1 MRRYWCCVSVFGF
14 AGAALLFFAHRAGFR
29 GGPYI
34 QSPVTPSARSSLTSR
49 IRNRRSFSRSVPV
62 TFEPNVGQADPRVVF
77 IGRGKGLSVLL
88 MRDGIDVIGPRV
100 AHDSRASEPMHIGLA
115 TEGGAVLSWSGD
127 ERLQAETN
135 YFLGNDPRRW
145 RTHVPHFT
153 RAVAA
158 NALPGVDLAAYGNE
172 EGIEYD
178 VRLAPGANADKVR
191 LRISGADAMRLDAA
205 GNLLIQGGPNE
216 IRMRKPRMYE
226 EHPGGARRDV
236 EGSYLLGAD
245 GAVGF
250 RVAAHDLGA
259 TLVIDPSLSVAYATF
274 LGGTGE
280 DSANSIAIDSS
291 GNVYIAGTTTSA
303 ASFAGTSGV
312 AIGPG
317 RGTSDF
323 FIAKINP
330 AMNGPSSL
338 VYLTFLGGSGD
349 EEGGLIALD
358 AKGDVAVAGTT
369 TSTDFPVTDSS
380 KRTAGPND
388 VTVSELD
395 PTGAKLILSTLFG
408 GSGAEATQ
416 NSGGIALNASGSIFI
431 VSDTT
436 STDLPVTPGALQ
448 TTYGG
453 GASDGFLAELTPGT
467 TTGASPTVT
476 YCTYLGLNAT
486 VGVSGVAVDTDGN
499 AYLAGF
505 TSDPRTSFPVMNAFQ
520 SAYGGGD
527 FDAFVMKIRPS
538 GTGASDLSYATFLGG
553 GDTDQAFA
561 VQIGSS
567 LPGIAY
573 VTGTTQSGN
582 FPTNGTNA
590 AFQTTLK
597 GTANA
602 FLSVVAQNATT
613 GMTSL
618 TYSTYLGGSESDAGL
633 SVAVTAA
640 NSVYIAGSATSPDF
654 SFWQDNFQPFT
665 GDQDAFVAKFDPTS
679 PGSGSLIYSTPLG
692 GTAGPGVS
700 ATASGNAIATDG
712 AGHVYVAGQTT
723 AGDFPI
729 AGSTSNGFQPN
740 CASCTMS
747 PPVSDAFFMEIAE
760 NAAAAPSVSFNAAKL
775 NFGAVALGTQS
786 SVPQLGA
793 VVNTGDTP
801 LVISG
806 SLAITGPNNADFSF
820 SDIGN
825 CTSATLAPGTNCSFE
840 LSFAPSIVGT
850 EQAFVSLTDNSPNN
864 LPGNTQA
871 LELTGVGN
879 GPLAA
884 VSPSSLDF
892 GSAPEGSTT
901 SGQTVT
907 LTNTGNQP
915 LVISNGPL
923 IAGPD
928 SAEFQP
934 EGSSCSVTTPMAPGN
949 SCTITIVFTPNA
961 VRSFQAQ
968 VNFFDN
974 AGNVSTAEQVVPLT
988 GTGTAAA
995 PIARILPSALVFGTQ
1010 AIGTTSGTQIA
1021 TLTNTGSAALSITSI
1036 SITGTN
1042 AADFAMVTAASSCP
1056 IASGAVAIGA
1066 SCTVAVDFA
1075 PQSGGAKT
1083 ANLTFNDNAGG
1094 SPQTI
1099 ALSGTADAPQ
1109 IQLSGMSLT
1118 FGAQS
1123 VGTTSVA
1130 QTITVSN
1137 PGTAALGFNGSI
1149 SATGANAA
1157 DFNVAN
1163 NCPPS
1168 LGVGLS
1174 CGITVTFKPT
1184 AAGNRTAAISIADN
1198 APSSPQSISLSGTAT
1213 QPFVVLSPT
1222 SVNFGSEVA
1231 GATSAAVPIT
1241 VTNAGTG
1248 VLVFSGKLSISGAN
1262 LGDFSETD
1270 TCTGTTVTIAP
1281 NATCTIQVTFS
1292 PSTLG
1297 ARAAS
1302 LVLTDNA
1309 PDSPQSV
1316 ALSGTGAD
1324 FSIGA
1329 ANGAPISITIP
1340 AGQSANYQLEVMS
1353 SGSGSLAISCSG
1365 APPSGTCLSETEA
1378 ANTPF
1383 TLTATTMARSPI
1395 PRLRWPSAGDPRH
1408 EWRIRPALVIAL
1420 AMLAMWIAI
1429 AARRPRRGR
1438 ALRPAQAGAV
1448 VILFSVV
1455 LAACGGGSGN
1465 PGTGSGTPAGTYTLT
1480 VTAGRGGTAHSL
1492 NLTLVVQ

>member
-1 MRRYWCCVSVFGF
+1 MRRYWCCVCLLGF
-14 AGAALLFFAHRAGFR
+14 TGAAVLVFVHGAGLR

-34 QSPVTPSARSSLTSR
+34 QSPVTPGARSSLTSR
-49 IRNRRSFSRSVPV
+49 IRNSRSFSRSVPV
-62 TFEPNVGQADPRVVF
+62 TFEANVGQADARVDF
-77 IGRGKGLSVLL
+77 IGRGIGLSVLL
-88 MRDGIDVIGPRV
+88 TRDGIDVIGPRV
-100 AHDSRASEPMHIGLA
+100 AHNPRPSERTHIGLA
-115 TEGGAVLSWSGD
+115 TDTGAAFSWSG
-127 ERLQAETN
+127 EGRLQAETN

-158 NALPGVDLAAYGNE
+158 NALPGVDLVAYGNE

-178 VRLAPGANADKVR
+178 IRLAPGVDADKVG
-191 LRISGADAMRLDAA
+191 LQISGADAMRLDGA
-205 GNLLIQGGPNE
+205 GNLLVQSGPNE
-216 IRMRKPRMYE
+216 IRMQKPRMYE
-226 EHPGGARRDV
+226 EHPRGERRSV
-236 EGSYLLGAD
+236 EGGYLLRPD

-250 RVAAHDLGA
+250 RAAAHDPGA

-280 DSANSIAIDSS
+280 DSANSIAMDSS
-291 GNVYIAGTTTSA
+291 GNVYISGTTTSA
-303 ASFAGTSGV
+303 ASFAEAGV
-312 AIGPG
+312 LIGPLG
-317 RGTSDF
+317 GASDF

-349 EEGGLIALD
+349 EEGGLIAVD
-358 AKGDVAVAGTT
+358 AKGDVAITGTT

-416 NSGGIALNASGSIFI
+416 NSGGIALNSSGSIFI

-436 STDLPVTPGALQ
+436 STDLPVTPGAFQ

-453 GASDGFLAELTPGT
+453 GASDGFLAELTPST
-467 TTGASPTVT
+467 TPGASPTVT

-499 AYLAGF
+499 AYLVGF
-505 TSDPRTSFPVMNAFQ
+505 TSDPGTSFPAMNAFQ
-520 SAYGGGD
+520 STYGGGD

-553 GDTDQAFA
+553 GDTDQALA
-561 VQIGSS
+561 VQIGNS

-597 GTANA
+597 GTVNA
-602 FLSVVAQNATT
+602 FLSVVAQNAST

-640 NSVYIAGSATSPDF
+640 NSVFIAGSATSPDF

-665 GDQDAFVAKFDPTS
+665 GNQDAFVAKFDPTS
-679 PGSGSLIYSTPLG
+679 PGSASLIYSTPLG

-700 ATASGNAIATDG
+700 ATASGNAIAADG

-729 AGSTSNGFQPN
+729 AGSTSSGFQPN
-740 CASCTMS
+740 CVSCTMS
-747 PPVSDAFFMEIAE
+747 PPASDAFFMEIAE
-760 NAAAAPSVSFNAAKL
+760 NAAEAPSVSFNAAKI
-775 NFGAVALGTQS
+775 NFGAVAIGTQN
-786 SVPQLGA
+786 SVPQPGA
-793 VVNTGDTP
+793 VVNTGDAP

-806 SLAITGPNNADFSF
+806 SPAITGPNNADFSF

-825 CTSATLAPGTNCSFE
+825 CTDATLAPGKNCSFE
-840 LSFAPSIVGT
+840 ISFAPSIVGT
-850 EQAFVSLTDNSPNN
+850 EQAFVSITDNSPNN

-892 GSAPEGSTT
+892 GSAPQGSTT
-901 SGQTVT
+901 NGQTVT

-934 EGSSCSVTTPMAPGN
+934 EGSSCSVTTPIAPGS
-949 SCTITIVFTPNA
+949 SCAITIAFAPNA

-968 VNFFDN
+968 LNFFDN
-974 AGNVSTAEQVVPLT
+974 AGNVATAEQVVPLT

-995 PIARILPSALVFGTQ
+995 PIARILPSALGFGTQ

-1036 SITGTN
+1036 GITGTN
-1042 AADFAMVTAASSCP
+1042 TADFAIVTAGSSCP
-1056 IASGAVAIGA
+1056 LTSGSVAIGA

-1083 ANLTFNDNAGG
+1083 ANLTFNDNASG
-1094 SPQTI
+1094 SPQTV
-1099 ALSGTADAPQ
+1099 ALSGTADALQ
-1109 IQLSGMSLT
+1109 IQLSAASLT

-1123 VGTTSVA
+1123 VGTTSAA

-1137 PGTAALGFNGSI
+1137 PGTAALGFNSI
-1149 SATGANAA
+1149 SATGANAL

-1163 NCPPS
+1163 HCPPS
-1168 LGVGLS
+1168 LGVGGS

-1184 AAGNRTAAISIADN
+1184 AAGNRTAAVSIADN
-1198 APSSPQSISLSGTAT
+1198 APGSPQTVALSGTAT
-1213 QPFVVLSPT
+1213 QPIVVLSPT
-1222 SVNFGSEVA
+1222 SVNFASEVA
-1231 GATSAAVPIT
+1231 GAKSAAVPIT

-1248 VLVFSGKLSISGAN
+1248 VLVFSGKPSLAGAKP
-1262 LGDFSETD
+1262 GDFGETD
-1270 TCTGTTVTIAP
+1270 TCTGTNVTIAP

-1292 PSTLG
+1292 PTALG

-1316 ALSGTGAD
+1316 ALSGTGMD

-1329 ANGAPISITIP
+1329 ANGAPTSITVT
-1340 AGQSANYQLEVMS
+1340 AGQPANYQLEVTS
-1353 SGSGSLAISCSG
+1353 SASGSVTISCSG
-1365 APPSGTCLSETEA
+1365 APPSGACQSETAA

-1383 TLTATTMARSPI
+1383 TLTATTMARSAI
-1395 PRLRWPSAGDPRH
+1395 PRLRWPSTGDPRD
-1408 EWRIRPALVIAL
+1408 EWRIGPGLAIAF
-1420 AMLAMWIAI
+1420 AMLVMWIAI
-1429 AARRPRRGR
+1429 TARRPRRGR
-1438 ALRPAQAGAV
+1438 ALRLAQAGGI
-1448 VILFSVV
+1448 VILLAVV
-1455 LAACGGGSGN
+1455 LAACGGGGSGN
-1465 PGTGSGTPAGTYTLT
+1465 QGLGTPAGTYTLT
-1480 VTAGRGGTAHSL
+1480 VTAGQGGTAHSL

>member
-1 MRRYWCCVSVFGF
+1 
-14 AGAALLFFAHRAGFR
+14 
-29 GGPYI
+29 
-34 QSPVTPSARSSLTSR
+34 
-49 IRNRRSFSRSVPV
+49 
-62 TFEPNVGQADPRVVF
+62 
-77 IGRGKGLSVLL
+77 
-88 MRDGIDVIGPRV
+88 
-100 AHDSRASEPMHIGLA
+100 MHIGLA
-115 TEGGAVLSWSGD
+115 TDGGAALSWSG
-127 ERLQAETN
+127 EGRLQAETN

-158 NALPGVDLAAYGNE
+158 NALPGMHFVAYGNE

-178 VRLAPGANADKVR
+178 IRLAPGVDADKVR

-205 GNLLIQGGPNE
+205 GNLLIQSGPNE

-226 EHPGGARRDV
+226 EHPRGARRDV

-250 RVAAHDLGA
+250 RIAAHDPGA

-280 DSANSIAIDSS
+280 DSANSIALDAS

-303 ASFAGTSGV
+303 ASFAETGV
-312 AIGPG
+312 AIGPLG
-317 RGTSDF
+317 GASDF

-349 EEGGLIALD
+349 EEGGLIAVD

-416 NSGGIALNASGSIFI
+416 NSGGIALNSSGSIFI
-431 VSDTT
+431 VSDTS
-436 STDLPVTPGALQ
+436 STDLPVTPGAFE

-486 VGVSGVAVDTDGN
+486 VGVSGVALDTDGN

-505 TSDPRTSFPVMNAFQ
+505 TSDPGTSFPVMNALQ
-520 SAYGGGD
+520 NTYGGGD

-573 VTGTTQSGN
+573 ITGTTQSGN

-602 FLSVVAQNATT
+602 FLSVVTQNATT
-613 GMTSL
+613 GITSL
-618 TYSTYLGGSESDAGL
+618 TYSTYLGGSENDAGL

-700 ATASGNAIATDG
+700 ATASGNAIAADG

-729 AGSTSNGFQPN
+729 AGSTSSGFQPN

-747 PPVSDAFFMEIAE
+747 PPVSDAFSMEIAE
-760 NAAAAPSVSFNAAKL
+760 SAAAAPSVSFNAAKL
-775 NFGAVALGTQS
+775 NFGAVALGTQN

-793 VVNTGDTP
+793 AVNTGNAP

-806 SLAITGPNNADFSF
+806 SPAITGTNNADFSF

-850 EQAFVSLTDNSPNN
+850 EQAFVSVTDNSPNN

-871 LELTGVGN
+871 LELTGVGS

-892 GSAPEGSTT
+892 GSAPQGSTT

-934 EGSSCSVTTPMAPGN
+934 EGGSCSVTTPMAPGS
-949 SCTITIVFTPNA
+949 SCTITIAFAPNA
-961 VRSFQAQ
+961 VRRFQAQ
-968 VNFFDN
+968 LNFFDN
-974 AGNVSTAEQVVPLT
+974 AGNVATAEQVVPLT

-995 PIARILPSALVFGTQ
+995 PIARILPSALGFGTQ
-1010 AIGTTSGTQIA
+1010 AVGTTSGTQIA

-1036 SITGTN
+1036 GITGTN
-1042 AADFAMVTAASSCP
+1042 TADFAIVTAGSSCP
-1056 IASGAVAIGA
+1056 ITSGSVAIGA
-1066 SCTVAVDFA
+1066 SCTVAIDFA
-1075 PQSGGAKT
+1075 PQSGGARA
-1083 ANLTFNDNAGG
+1083 ANLTFNDNASG

-1099 ALSGTADAPQ
+1099 ALSGTSDAPQ

-1123 VGTTSVA
+1123 VGTTSA
-1130 QTITVSN
+1130 TQTITVSN

-1149 SATGANAA
+1149 IATGANAG
-1157 DFNVAN
+1157 DFNVTN

-1168 LGVGLS
+1168 LGVGVS

-1198 APSSPQSISLSGTAT
+1198 APGSPQTIALSGTAT
-1213 QPFVVLSPT
+1213 QAIVGLLPANG
-1222 SVNFGSEVA
+1222 VNFGSEVA
-1231 GATSAAVPIT
+1231 GATSAAVPLT

-1248 VLVFSGKLSISGAN
+1248 VLVFSGKPSLTGAN
-1262 LGDFSETD
+1262 PGDFNEAD
-1270 TCTGTTVTIAP
+1270 TCTGTNVTIAP

-1292 PSTLG
+1292 PSALG

-1309 PDSPQSV
+1309 PDSPQTV
-1316 ALSGTGAD
+1316 MLSGTGAD

-1329 ANGAPISITIP
+1329 ANGAPTSITLT
-1340 AGQSANYQLEVMS
+1340 AGHPANYQLEVTS

-1383 TLTATTMARSPI
+1383 TLTATTMARSAI
-1395 PRLRWPSAGDPRH
+1395 PRLRWPSAGDPRD
-1408 EWRIRPALVIAL
+1408 EWRIGPALLVAL
-1420 AMLAMWIAI
+1420 ALLVMWITST
-1429 AARRPRRGR
+1429 ARRPRRGR
-1438 ALRPAQAGAV
+1438 ALRLVQAGGV
-1448 VILFSVV
+1448 VILLAVA
-1455 LAACGGGSGN
+1455 LAACGGGGSGN
-1465 PGTGSGTPAGTYTLT
+1465 QGLGTPAGTYTLT
-1480 VTAGRGGTAHSL
+1480 VTAGQGGTAHSL

>member
-1 MRRYWCCVSVFGF
+1 MRRYWCCVCLLGF
-14 AGAALLFFAHRAGFR
+14 AGAAVLVFAHGAGFR
-29 GGPYI
+29 GSPYT
-34 QSPVTPSARSSLTSR
+34 QSPGTPGARSSITSR
-49 IRNRRSFSRSVPV
+49 IRNSRGFLRSVPL
-62 TFEPNVGQADPRVVF
+62 TFEPNVGQADARVAF
-77 IGRGKGLSVLL
+77 IGRGMGLSVLL
-88 MRDGIDVIGPRV
+88 TRDGIDVIGPCV
-100 AHDSRASEPMHIGLA
+100 AHNPRASERTHIGLA
-115 TEGGAVLSWSGD
+115 TDTGAALSWSG
-127 ERLQAETN
+127 EGRLQAETN
-135 YFLGNDPRRW
+135 YFLGNDSRGW

-153 RAVAA
+153 HAIAA
-158 NALPGVDLAAYGNE
+158 NALPGVDLVAYGNE

-178 VRLAPGANADKVR
+178 IRLAPGVDANKVR
-191 LRISGADAMRLDAA
+191 LQISGADAMRLDAA
-205 GNLLIQGGPNE
+205 GNLLVQSGPNE

-226 EHPGGARRDV
+226 EHPRGERRSV
-236 EGSYLLGAD
+236 EGGYLLRAD
-245 GAVGF
+245 GTVGF
-250 RVAAHDLGA
+250 SAAPHDTGA

-274 LGGTGE
+274 LGGIGE
-280 DSANSIAIDSS
+280 DSANSIAMDSS
-291 GNVYIAGTTTSA
+291 GNVYISGTTTSA
-303 ASFAGTSGV
+303 ASFAEAGV
-312 AIGPG
+312 LIGPLG
-317 RGTSDF
+317 GASDF

-330 AMNGPSSL
+330 AMSGSSSL

-358 AKGDVAVAGTT
+358 AKGDVAITGTT

-380 KRTAGPND
+380 KRTTGPND

-416 NSGGIALNASGSIFI
+416 NSGGIALKSSGSIFI

-436 STDLPVTPGALQ
+436 STDLPVTPGAFQ

-453 GASDGFLAELTPGT
+453 GASDGFLAELMPST

-505 TSDPRTSFPVMNAFQ
+505 TSDPGTSFPAMNAFQ
-520 SAYGGGD
+520 STYGGGD
-527 FDAFVMKIRPS
+527 FDAFVIKIRPS

-553 GDTDQAFA
+553 GDTDQALA

-573 VTGTTQSGN
+573 ITGTTQSGN

-618 TYSTYLGGSESDAGL
+618 TYSTYLGGSESDVGL

-640 NSVYIAGSATSPDF
+640 NSVYVAGSATSPDF

-679 PGSGSLIYSTPLG
+679 PGSASLIYSTPLG

-700 ATASGNAIATDG
+700 ATASGNAIAADG

-729 AGSTSNGFQPN
+729 AGSTGGGFQPN
-740 CASCTMS
+740 CVSCTMS
-747 PPVSDAFFMEIAE
+747 PPVSDAFLMEIAE
-760 NAAAAPSVSFNAAKL
+760 NATAAPSVSFNAAKL
-775 NFGAVALGTQS
+775 NFGSVAIGTQN

-793 VVNTGDTP
+793 VVNTGDAP

-806 SLAITGPNNADFSF
+806 SPAITGPNNADFSF

-825 CTSATLAPGTNCSFE
+825 CTGATLAPGTNCSFE
-840 LSFAPSIVGT
+840 LSFAPSTVGT
-850 EQAFVSLTDNSPNN
+850 EQAFVSITDNSPNN

-871 LELTGVGN
+871 LELTGVGD

-892 GSAPEGSTT
+892 GSAPQGSTT

-934 EGSSCSVTTPMAPGN
+934 EGSSCSVTTPMAPGS
-949 SCTITIVFTPNA
+949 SCTITIAFAPNA

-968 VNFFDN
+968 LNFFDN
-974 AGNVSTAEQVVPLT
+974 AGNAAAAEQVVPLT

-995 PIARILPSALVFGTQ
+995 PIARILPSALGFGTQ

-1021 TLTNTGSAALSITSI
+1021 TLTNTGSAALSVTSI

-1042 AADFAMVTAASSCP
+1042 TADFAIVTAGSSCP
-1056 IASGAVAIGA
+1056 ITSGSVAIGA

-1083 ANLTFNDNAGG
+1083 ANLTFNDNASG

-1099 ALSGTADAPQ
+1099 ALTGTADAPQ
-1109 IQLSGMSLT
+1109 IQLSAASLT

-1123 VGTTSVA
+1123 VGTTSAA

-1149 SATGANAA
+1149 TATGANAG
-1157 DFNVAN
+1157 DFNVTN

-1168 LGVGLS
+1168 LGVGVS

-1184 AAGNRTAAISIADN
+1184 AAGNRTAAVSIADN
-1198 APSSPQSISLSGTAT
+1198 APGSPQTIALSGTAT
-1213 QPFVVLSPT
+1213 QPIVVLSPT
-1222 SVNFGSEVA
+1222 SVNFASEVA
-1231 GATSAAVPIT
+1231 GSSSAAVPVT
-1241 VTNAGTG
+1241 VTNSGSGALIFT
-1248 VLVFSGKLSISGAN
+1248 GKLSPLAGAN
-1262 LGDFSETD
+1262 PGDFGETD
-1270 TCTGTTVTIAP
+1270 TCTGSNVTIAP

-1292 PSTLG
+1292 PSALG

-1316 ALSGTGAD
+1316 ALNGTGVD

-1329 ANGAPISITIP
+1329 ANGAPTSITVT
-1340 AGQSANYQLEVMS
+1340 AGQPANYQLEVTS

-1365 APPSGTCLSETEA
+1365 APPSGACQSETVA
-1378 ANTPF
+1378 ANKPF
-1383 TLTATTMARSPI
+1383 TLTATTMARSAI
-1395 PRLRWPSAGDPRH
+1395 PRLRWPSAGDPRDK
-1408 EWRIRPALVIAL
+1408 WRVGPALVIAL
-1420 AMLAMWIAI
+1420 STLVMWIAI
-1429 AARRPRRGR
+1429 TARRPRPGR
-1438 ALRPAQAGAV
+1438 ALRLAQAVAV
-1448 VILFSVV
+1448 VICLSVV
-1455 LAACGGGSGN
+1455 LAACGGGGSGN
-1465 PGTGSGTPAGTYTLT
+1465 QGPGTPAGTYTLT
-1480 VTAGRGGTAHSL
+1480 VTAGQGGTAHSL

>member
-1 MRRYWCCVSVFGF
+1 M
-14 AGAALLFFAHRAGFR
+14 
-29 GGPYI
+29 
-34 QSPVTPSARSSLTSR
+34 
-49 IRNRRSFSRSVPV
+49 
-62 TFEPNVGQADPRVVF
+62 
-77 IGRGKGLSVLL
+77 
-88 MRDGIDVIGPRV
+88 
-100 AHDSRASEPMHIGLA
+100 
-115 TEGGAVLSWSGD
+115 
-127 ERLQAETN
+127 
-135 YFLGNDPRRW
+135 
-145 RTHVPHFT
+145 
-153 RAVAA
+153 
-158 NALPGVDLAAYGNE
+158 
-172 EGIEYD
+172 
-178 VRLAPGANADKVR
+178 
-191 LRISGADAMRLDAA
+191 
-205 GNLLIQGGPNE
+205 
-216 IRMRKPRMYE
+216 
-226 EHPGGARRDV
+226 
-236 EGSYLLGAD
+236 
-245 GAVGF
+245 
-250 RVAAHDLGA
+250 
-259 TLVIDPSLSVAYATF
+259 
-274 LGGTGE
+274 
-280 DSANSIAIDSS
+280 
-291 GNVYIAGTTTSA
+291 
-303 ASFAGTSGV
+303 
-312 AIGPG
+312 
-317 RGTSDF
+317 
-323 FIAKINP
+323 
-330 AMNGPSSL
+330 
-338 VYLTFLGGSGD
+338 
-349 EEGGLIALD
+349 
-358 AKGDVAVAGTT
+358 
-369 TSTDFPVTDSS
+369 
-380 KRTAGPND
+380 
-388 VTVSELD
+388 
-395 PTGAKLILSTLFG
+395 
-408 GSGAEATQ
+408 
-416 NSGGIALNASGSIFI
+416 
-431 VSDTT
+431 
-436 STDLPVTPGALQ
+436 
-448 TTYGG
+448 
-453 GASDGFLAELTPGT
+453 
-467 TTGASPTVT
+467 
-476 YCTYLGLNAT
+476 
-486 VGVSGVAVDTDGN
+486 
-499 AYLAGF
+499 
-505 TSDPRTSFPVMNAFQ
+505 
-520 SAYGGGD
+520 
-527 FDAFVMKIRPS
+527 
-538 GTGASDLSYATFLGG
+538 SYATFLGG

-567 LPGIAY
+567 LPGSAY
-573 VTGTTQSGN
+573 VTGTTQSAN

-590 AFQTTLK
+590 ASQTTMK

-618 TYSTYLGGSESDAGL
+618 TYSTYLGGSENDAGL

-679 PGSGSLIYSTPLG
+679 SGSASLIYSTPLG

-700 ATASGNAIATDG
+700 ATASGNAIAADG

-729 AGSTSNGFQPN
+729 AGSTSGGFQPN
-740 CASCTMS
+740 CACCTMS
-747 PPVSDAFFMEIAE
+747 PPVSDAFFMEVAE

-775 NFGAVALGTQS
+775 NFGAVALVIQS
-786 SVPQLGA
+786 SVPDLCA
-793 VVNTGDTP
+793 VVNTGDAP

-850 EQAFVSLTDNSPNN
+850 EQAFASVTDNSPNN

-892 GSAPEGSTT
+892 GSAPQGSTT

-934 EGSSCSVTTPMAPGN
+934 EGSSCSVTTPMAPGS
-949 SCTITIVFTPNA
+949 SCTITIAFAPNA

-968 VNFFDN
+968 LNFFDN
-974 AGNVSTAEQVVPLT
+974 AGNVATAEQVVPLT

-995 PIARILPSALVFGTQ
+995 PIARILPSALGFGTQ

-1036 SITGTN
+1036 GITGTN
-1042 AADFAMVTAASSCP
+1042 TADFGITAASSCP
-1056 IASGAVAIGA
+1056 ITSGAVAIGA

-1083 ANLTFNDNAGG
+1083 ANLTFNDNASG

-1099 ALSGTADAPQ
+1099 ALTGTADAPQ
-1109 IQLSGMSLT
+1109 IQLSAASLT

-1123 VGTTSVA
+1123 VGTTSAA

-1149 SATGANAA
+1149 IATGANAG

-1168 LGVGLS
+1168 LGAGGS

-1198 APSSPQSISLSGTAT
+1198 APGSPQTIALSGTAT
-1213 QPFVVLSPT
+1213 QPIVVLSPT
-1222 SVNFGSEVA
+1222 SLNFGSEVA

-1248 VLVFSGKLSISGAN
+1248 VLVFSGKLSISGTN
-1262 LGDFSETD
+1262 LGDFNETD
-1270 TCTGTTVTIAP
+1270 TCTGTNVTIAP
-1281 NATCTIQVTFS
+1281 NTTCAIQVTFK
-1292 PSTLG
+1292 PSVLG
-1297 ARAAS
+1297 VRAAS

-1316 ALSGTGAD
+1316 ALSGNGMD
-1324 FSIGA
+1324 FSIGS
-1329 ANGAPISITIP
+1329 ANGAPTSITVT
-1340 AGQSANYQLEVMS
+1340 AGQPANYQLEVTS

-1365 APPSGTCLSETEA
+1365 APPSGACQSETAA

-1383 TLTATTMARSPI
+1383 TLTATTMARSAI
-1395 PRLRWPSAGDPRH
+1395 PRLRWPSIGDPWD
-1408 EWRIRPALVIAL
+1408 EWRIGPALVIAL
-1420 AMLAMWIAI
+1420 AMLVIWIAI
-1429 AARRPRRGR
+1429 TARRPRRGR
-1438 ALRPAQAGAV
+1438 ALRLAPAVGI
-1448 VILFSVV
+1448 VILLAVA
-1455 LAACGGGSGN
+1455 LAACGGGGSGN
-1465 PGTGSGTPAGTYTLT
+1465 QGLGTPAGTYTLT
-1480 VTAGRGGTAHSL
+1480 VTAGQGGTAHSL